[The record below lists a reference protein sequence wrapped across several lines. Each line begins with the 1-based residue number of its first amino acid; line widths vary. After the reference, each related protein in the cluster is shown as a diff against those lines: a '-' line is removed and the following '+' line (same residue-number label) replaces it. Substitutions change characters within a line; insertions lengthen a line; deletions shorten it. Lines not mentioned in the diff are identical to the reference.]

1 MEKEETEKKESLEG
15 IQERDGGGGKESRNK
30 TDEHTALGKRKQ
42 FNWKRGDIEKNKK
55 NYIV

>member
-1 MEKEETEKKESLEG
+1 MEKEETEKKKVL
-15 IQERDGGGGKESRNK
+15 RVYTRKRRGGKESRNK